1 MARETPQFMS
11 NNRSQ
16 ENSFSTDPYQ
26 VLPNVQ
32 IAQSNVKKFTNRF
45 VLALVV
51 VLALISVIYGG
62 YQYWY
67 LRQVN
72 PPGDPA
78 AAEIFT
84 VTETDDLVSMSKRL
98 EQEGFIVNDSV
109 FRSYVS
115 SKGGFEVTAGFYTLK
130 PHDHVGNILRV
141 LRTPPNE
148 TLTKVTFPEGF
159 TLGQMA
165 QRLGEEVKS
174 VRESDFLSK
183 TGDTSAEISAV
194 RSVYQPD
201 ATTSLE
207 GLLFPDTYLISGDQ
221 TATQV
226 AQQMLKLMERVGRQE
241 GLDDSLNVVG
251 LSPYEVI
258 TIASIIEREA
268 KVAEDR
274 AKISR
279 VIYNRLNLNMPLE
292 IDATLLYKQN
302 PDLLFVELKA
312 IDSPYNSYLYTGL
325 PPTPIANPGRA
336 AINAALNPAANPSAG
351 DPICREITD
360 GSPCLYLYYVLSDKD
375 GHHKFAA
382 TLAQHQANVQ
392 AAIIAGVL

>member
-1 MARETPQFMS
+1 MS
-11 NNRSQ
+11 NKANN
-16 ENSFSTDPYQ
+16 EDDLEIDPYQ
-26 VLPNVQ
+26 VLPDIHIQKMVSRK
-32 IAQSNVKKFTNRF
+32 IVNRI
-45 VLALVV
+45 ALVV
-51 VLALISVIYGG
+51 VSVLAIVSVIYGG
-62 YQYWY
+62 YQFWY

-72 PPGDPA
+72 PPGDPG

-84 VTETDDLVSMSKRL
+84 VTESDDLIAISKRL

-115 SKGGFEVTAGFYTLK
+115 SKGGLDVSAGFFTLK
-130 PHDHVGNILRV
+130 PRDHVGNILRV

-159 TLGQMA
+159 TLEQIA
-165 QRLGEEVKS
+165 ERLGEEIKS
-174 VRESDFLSK
+174 VTESDFLTK
-183 TGDTSAEISAV
+183 TGGTATEISAV
-194 RSVYQPD
+194 RSIYQPESV
-201 ATTSLE
+201 TTLE
-207 GLLFPDTYLISGDQ
+207 GLLFPDTYLVSGDE

-241 GLDDSLNVVG
+241 GLDDSLISVG
-251 LSPYEVI
+251 LTPYEVL

-268 KVAEDR
+268 KVPEDR

-279 VIYNRLNLNMPLE
+279 VIYNRLTIGMPLE
-292 IDATLLYKQN
+292 IDATLFYKQD
-302 PDLLFVELKA
+302 PDVPFLELKA
-312 IDSPYNSYLYTGL
+312 MDSPYNSYLYTGL
-325 PPTPIANPGRA
+325 PPTPISNPGRA
-336 AINAALNPAANPSAG
+336 AINAALNPAPNPSAG

-360 GSPCLYLYYVLSDKD
+360 GSPCLYLYYVLYDKD
-375 GHHKFAA
+375 GHHKFAS

>member
-1 MARETPQFMS
+1 MS
-11 NNRSQ
+11 RGLSPT
-16 ENSFSTDPYQ
+16 EDPDHDPYQ
-26 VLPNVQ
+26 VLPTIYVNKRFSQ
-32 IAQSNVKKFTNRF
+32 TLINRVALLTVS
-45 VLALVV
+45 VLALV
-51 VLALISVIYGG
+51 AVIYGG
-62 YQYWY
+62 YQFWY

-72 PPGDPA
+72 PSGDPA

-84 VTETDDLVSMSKRL
+84 ITETDDLLTVSKRL

-115 SKGGFEVTAGFYTLK
+115 SKGGLEVAAGFYTLK
-130 PHDHVGNILRV
+130 PLDHVGNILRI

-148 TLTKVTFPEGF
+148 TLTKITFPEGF
-159 TLGQMA
+159 TLAQMA

-174 VRESDFLSK
+174 VNESDFLLK

-194 RSVYQPD
+194 RSVYQPESI
-201 ATTSLE
+201 TTLE
-207 GLLFPDTYLISGDQ
+207 GLLFPDTYLINGDQ

-241 GLDDSLNVVG
+241 GLDDSMNAVG
-251 LSPYEVI
+251 LSPYEVL

-268 KVAEDR
+268 KVPEDR

-279 VIYNRLNLNMPLE
+279 VIYNRLSLGMPLE
-292 IDATLLYKQN
+292 IDATLFYKQN
-302 PDLLFVELKA
+302 TDLLFLELKA
-312 IDSPYNSYLYTGL
+312 IDSPYNTYLYTGL
-325 PPTPIANPGRA
+325 PPTPISNPGRA
-336 AINAALNPAANPSAG
+336 AINAALNPAPNPSSG

-375 GHHKFAA
+375 GHHVFAA
-382 TLAQHQANVQ
+382 SLAQHQINVQ
-392 AAIIAGVL
+392 AAIVAGVL

>member
-1 MARETPQFMS
+1 MS
-11 NNRSQ
+11 RDSSTGDELSQ
-16 ENSFSTDPYQ
+16 DPYQ
-26 VLPNVQ
+26 VLPKIHVSGSL
-32 IAQSNVKKFTNRF
+32 ISKSPNRKILNRLALGLAA
-45 VLALVV
+45 VLAIVAVV
-51 VLALISVIYGG
+51 YGG
-62 YQYWY
+62 YQFWY

-72 PPGDPA
+72 PPGDPG

-84 VTETDDLVSMSKRL
+84 VTETDDLVSVSKRL

-115 SKGGFEVTAGFYTLK
+115 SKGGLVVAAGFYTLK
-130 PHDHVGNILRV
+130 PQDHVGNILRV

-148 TLTKVTFPEGF
+148 TLTKITFPEGF
-159 TLGQMA
+159 TLQQMA
-165 QRLGEEVKS
+165 QRLGEVVKS
-174 VRESDFLSK
+174 IKESDFLAK
-183 TGDTSAEISAV
+183 TGDTLAEISAV
-194 RSVYQPD
+194 HSVYQPD
-201 ATTSLE
+201 ATTTLE
-207 GLLFPDTYLISGDQ
+207 GLLFPDTYLISGDE

-241 GLDDSLNVVG
+241 GLDDSLNSVG
-251 LSPYEVI
+251 LSPYEVL

-268 KVAEDR
+268 KVPEDR

-279 VIYNRLNLNMPLE
+279 VIYNRLSLGMPLE

-302 PDLLFVELKA
+302 PDLPFVELKA
-312 IDSPYNSYLYTGL
+312 IDSPYNSYIHTGL
-325 PPTPIANPGRA
+325 PPTPISNPGRA
-336 AINAALNPAANPSAG
+336 AINAALNPAPNPSAG

-360 GSPCLYLYYVLSDKD
+360 GSPCMYIYYVLSDKD
-375 GHHKFAA
+375 GHHVFAA

>member
-1 MARETPQFMS
+1 MNHDLS
-11 NNRSQ
+11 
-16 ENSFSTDPYQ
+16 STEDPDQDPYQ
-26 VLPNVQ
+26 VLPTIYVNKRFSQ
-32 IAQSNVKKFTNRF
+32 TLINRVALLTVS
-45 VLALVV
+45 VLALV
-51 VLALISVIYGG
+51 AVIYGA
-62 YQYWY
+62 YQFWY

-72 PPGDPA
+72 PSGDPA

-84 VTETDDLVSMSKRL
+84 ITETDDLLTVSKRL

-115 SKGGFEVTAGFYTLK
+115 SKGGLEIAAGFYTLK
-130 PHDHVGNILRV
+130 PLDHVGNILRI

-148 TLTKVTFPEGF
+148 TLTKITFPEGF
-159 TLGQMA
+159 TLAQMA

-174 VRESDFLSK
+174 VNESDFLLK

-194 RSVYQPD
+194 RSVYQPESI
-201 ATTSLE
+201 TTLE
-207 GLLFPDTYLISGDQ
+207 GLLFPDTYLINGDQ

-241 GLDDSLNVVG
+241 GLDDSMNAVG
-251 LSPYEVI
+251 LSPYEVL

-268 KVAEDR
+268 KVPEDR

-279 VIYNRLNLNMPLE
+279 VIYNRLSLGMPLE
-292 IDATLLYKQN
+292 IDATLFYKQN
-302 PDLLFVELKA
+302 TDLLFLELKA
-312 IDSPYNSYLYTGL
+312 IDSPYNTYLYTGL
-325 PPTPIANPGRA
+325 PPTPISNPGRA
-336 AINAALNPAANPSAG
+336 AINAALNPAPNPSSG

-375 GHHKFAA
+375 GHHVFAA
-382 TLAQHQANVQ
+382 SLAQHQINVQ
-392 AAIIAGVL
+392 AAIVAGVL

>member
-1 MARETPQFMS
+1 M
-11 NNRSQ
+11 NDQ
-16 ENSFSTDPYQ
+16 ELFSDDPYQ
-26 VLPNVQ
+26 VLPTVRISNSPSRKLLNR
-32 IAQSNVKKFTNRF
+32 IALSI
-45 VLALVV
+45 AV
-51 VLALISVIYGG
+51 VLAVGAVIYGG
-62 YQYWY
+62 YQFWY

-84 VTETDDLVSMSKRL
+84 VTATDDLVSVSKRL
-98 EQEGFIVNDSV
+98 EQEGFIVNDAV

-115 SKGGFEVTAGFYTLK
+115 SQGGLEVAAGFYTLE
-130 PHDHVGNILRV
+130 PRDHVGNILRV

-159 TLGQMA
+159 TLQQMA

-174 VRESDFLSK
+174 VKESDFLAK
-183 TGDTSAEISAV
+183 TGDTPAEISAV

-201 ATTSLE
+201 AVTSLE
-207 GLLFPDTYLISGDQ
+207 GLLFPDTYLINGDQ

-241 GLDDSLNVVG
+241 GLDDSMNAVG
-251 LSPYEVI
+251 LSPYEVL

-268 KVAEDR
+268 KVPEDR

-279 VIYNRLNLNMPLE
+279 VLYNRLTLGMPLE
-292 IDATLLYKQN
+292 VDATLLYKQN
-302 PDLLFVELKA
+302 PDLPFLELKA
-312 IDSPYNSYLYTGL
+312 IDSPYNTYLYSGL

-336 AINAALNPAANPSAG
+336 SIKAALNPAPNPSAG

-360 GSPCLYLYYVLSDKD
+360 GSPCLYIYYVLSDKN
-375 GHHKFAA
+375 GNHKFAA

>member
-1 MARETPQFMS
+1 MNQGLSPTEDPDH
-11 NNRSQ
+11 
-16 ENSFSTDPYQ
+16 DPYQ
-26 VLPNVQ
+26 VLPTIRV
-32 IAQSNVKKFTNRF
+32 NRRF
-45 VLALVV
+45 SRTVVNRLALLTVSVLALV
-51 VLALISVIYGG
+51 AVIYGA
-62 YQYWY
+62 YQFWY

-72 PPGDPA
+72 PSGDPS

-84 VTETDDLVSMSKRL
+84 ITETDDLLTISKRL

-115 SKGGFEVTAGFYTLK
+115 SKGGLEVAAGFYTVQPL
-130 PHDHVGNILRV
+130 DHVGNILRI

-148 TLTKVTFPEGF
+148 TLTKITFPEGF
-159 TLGQMA
+159 TLAQMA

-174 VRESDFLSK
+174 VNESDFLLK
-183 TGDTSAEISAV
+183 TGDTLAEISAV
-194 RSVYQPD
+194 RSVYQPESI
-201 ATTSLE
+201 TTLE
-207 GLLFPDTYLISGDQ
+207 GLLFPDTYLINGDQ

-241 GLDDSLNVVG
+241 GLDDSMNTVG
-251 LSPYEVI
+251 LTPYEVL

-268 KVAEDR
+268 KVPEDR

-279 VIYNRLNLNMPLE
+279 VIYNRLSLGMPLE
-292 IDATLLYKQN
+292 IDATLFYKQN
-302 PDLLFVELKA
+302 TDLPFLELKA

-325 PPTPIANPGRA
+325 PPTPISNPGRA
-336 AINAALNPAANPSAG
+336 AINAALNPAPNPSSG

-375 GHHKFAA
+375 GHHVFAA
-382 TLAQHQANVQ
+382 SLAQHQINVQ
-392 AAIIAGVL
+392 AAIVAGVL

>member
-1 MARETPQFMS
+1 MS
-11 NNRSQ
+11 DQ
-16 ENSFSTDPYQ
+16 ELPVDGDAQELLFEDPYQ
-26 VLPNVQ
+26 VLPTVRVANSPNRQ
-32 IAQSNVKKFTNRF
+32 LINRIALSVAVVF
-45 VLALVV
+45 ALG
-51 VLALISVIYGG
+51 AVIYGG
-62 YQYWY
+62 YQFWY

-84 VTETDDLVSMSKRL
+84 VTATDDLVSVSKRL
-98 EQEGFIVNDSV
+98 KQEGFIVNDSV

-115 SKGGFEVTAGFYTLK
+115 AKGGLEVAAGFYTLE
-130 PHDHVGNILRV
+130 PRDHVGNILRV

-159 TLGQMA
+159 TLQQMA

-174 VRESDFLSK
+174 VKESDFLMK
-183 TGDTSAEISAV
+183 TGDTPAEISAV

-201 ATTSLE
+201 AVTSLE
-207 GLLFPDTYLISGDQ
+207 GLLFPDTYLINGDQ

-241 GLDDSLNVVG
+241 GLDDSMNAVG
-251 LSPYEVI
+251 LSPYEVL

-268 KVAEDR
+268 KVPEDR

-279 VIYNRLNLNMPLE
+279 VLYNRLTLGMPLE
-292 IDATLLYKQN
+292 VDATLLYKQN
-302 PDLLFVELKA
+302 PDLPFLELKA
-312 IDSPYNSYLYTGL
+312 IDSPYNTYLYSGL

-336 AINAALNPAANPSAG
+336 SIKAALNPAPNPSAG

-360 GSPCLYLYYVLSDKD
+360 GSPCLYIYYVLSDKD
-375 GHHKFAA
+375 GNHKFAA
-382 TLAQHQANVQ
+382 TLAQHEANVQ

>member
-1 MARETPQFMS
+1 MNQGLSPTEDPDH
-11 NNRSQ
+11 
-16 ENSFSTDPYQ
+16 DPYQ
-26 VLPNVQ
+26 VFPTIRV
-32 IAQSNVKKFTNRF
+32 NRRF
-45 VLALVV
+45 SRTVVNRLALLTVSVLALV
-51 VLALISVIYGG
+51 AVIYGA
-62 YQYWY
+62 YQFWY

-72 PPGDPA
+72 PSGDPS

-84 VTETDDLVSMSKRL
+84 ITETDDLLTISKRL

-115 SKGGFEVTAGFYTLK
+115 SKGGLEVAAGFYTVQPL
-130 PHDHVGNILRV
+130 DHVGNILRI

-148 TLTKVTFPEGF
+148 TLTKITFPEGF
-159 TLGQMA
+159 TLAQMA

-174 VRESDFLSK
+174 VNESDFLLK
-183 TGDTSAEISAV
+183 TGDTLAEISAV
-194 RSVYQPD
+194 RSVYQPESI
-201 ATTSLE
+201 TTLE
-207 GLLFPDTYLISGDQ
+207 GLLFPDTYLINGDQ

-241 GLDDSLNVVG
+241 GLDDSMNTVG
-251 LSPYEVI
+251 LTPYEVL

-268 KVAEDR
+268 KVPEDR

-279 VIYNRLNLNMPLE
+279 VIYNRLSLGMPLE
-292 IDATLLYKQN
+292 IDATLFYKQN
-302 PDLLFVELKA
+302 TDLPFLELKA

-325 PPTPIANPGRA
+325 PPTPISNPGRA
-336 AINAALNPAANPSAG
+336 AINAALNPAPNPSSG

-375 GHHKFAA
+375 GHHVFAA
-382 TLAQHQANVQ
+382 TLAQHQINVQ
-392 AAIIAGVL
+392 AAIVAGVL

>member
-1 MARETPQFMS
+1 MS
-11 NNRSQ
+11 RGLSPT
-16 ENSFSTDPYQ
+16 EDPDHDPYQ
-26 VLPNVQ
+26 VLPTIRV
-32 IAQSNVKKFTNRF
+32 NRRFSQTVVNRLALLTVF
-45 VLALVV
+45 VLALV
-51 VLALISVIYGG
+51 AVIYGA
-62 YQYWY
+62 YQFWY

-72 PPGDPA
+72 PSGDPA

-84 VTETDDLVSMSKRL
+84 ITETDDLLTISKRL

-115 SKGGFEVTAGFYTLK
+115 SKGGLEVAAGFYTVK
-130 PHDHVGNILRV
+130 PLDHVGNILRI

-148 TLTKVTFPEGF
+148 TLTKITFPEGF
-159 TLGQMA
+159 TLSQMA

-174 VRESDFLSK
+174 VNESDFLLK

-194 RSVYQPD
+194 RSVYQPESV
-201 ATTSLE
+201 TTLE
-207 GLLFPDTYLISGDQ
+207 GLLFPDTYLINGDQ

-241 GLDDSLNVVG
+241 GLDDSMNAVG
-251 LSPYEVI
+251 LTPYEVL

-268 KVAEDR
+268 KVPEDR

-279 VIYNRLNLNMPLE
+279 VIYNRLSLGMPLE
-292 IDATLLYKQN
+292 IDATLFYKQN
-302 PDLLFVELKA
+302 TDLPFLELKA

-325 PPTPIANPGRA
+325 PPTPISNPGRA
-336 AINAALNPAANPSAG
+336 AINAALNPAPNPSSG

-360 GSPCLYLYYVLSDKD
+360 GSPCSYLYYVLSDKD
-375 GHHKFAA
+375 GHHVFAA
-382 TLAQHQANVQ
+382 TLAQHQINVQ
-392 AAIIAGVL
+392 AAIVAGVL

>member
-1 MARETPQFMS
+1 MRNES
-11 NNRSQ
+11 
-16 ENSFSTDPYQ
+16 STDNEFTNDPYQ
-26 VLPNVQ
+26 VLPNIRVALSPSKRIVNR
-32 IAQSNVKKFTNRF
+32 IA
-45 VLALVV
+45 LALVAM
-51 VLALISVIYGG
+51 LSLIAVSYGG

-72 PPGDPA
+72 PSGDPG

-84 VTETDDLVSMSKRL
+84 VTKTDDLVSVSKRL

-115 SKGGFEVTAGFYTLK
+115 SKGGLEIAAGFYTLK

-159 TLGQMA
+159 TLQQIA
-165 QRLGEEVKS
+165 QRLGEVVKS
-174 VRESDFLSK
+174 VKESDFLTK
-183 TGDTSAEISAV
+183 TGDTSTEISAV

-201 ATTSLE
+201 SVTSLE
-207 GLLFPDTYLISGDQ
+207 GLLFPDTYLISGDE

-241 GLDDSLNVVG
+241 GLDDSFNAVG
-251 LSPYEVI
+251 LTPYEVL

-268 KVAEDR
+268 KVPEDR

-279 VIYNRLNLNMPLE
+279 VIYNRLALGMPLE
-292 IDATLLYKQN
+292 VDATLLYKQN
-302 PDLLFVELKA
+302 PELPFVELKA
-312 IDSPYNSYLYTGL
+312 IDSPYNSYLYSGL
-325 PPTPIANPGRA
+325 PPSPISNPGRA
-336 AINAALNPAANPSAG
+336 AIKAALNPAPNPSTG
-351 DPICREITD
+351 DPMCREITD
-360 GSPCLYLYYVLSDKD
+360 GSPCMYIYYVLSDKD
-375 GHHKFAA
+375 GHHVFAA